1 MLVELY
7 FVGNYYSVHNFIHM
21 VVLFTIHN
29 NFCDLIFRQN
39 GDGRLLQVYE
49 VPDGWLQPSC
59 FGECVFAFFSLVGGL
74 LRFAKL

>member
-21 VVLFTIHN
+21 IVLFTIHN
-29 NFCDLIFRQN
+29 NVCDLIFRQN

-59 FGECVFAFFSLVGGL
+59 FGECVFACVCVGGWVVGF
-74 LRFAKL
+74 R